1 MSADVT
7 ERSEAG
13 AARRLGAG
21 IGGVFVRTVGF
32 LKAAKAELS
41 KVTWPTR
48 DELLKATRMIL
59 ILSVV
64 LGFLIGWMDLLLQK
78 ILVDG
83 VAALAR

>member
-1 MSADVT
+1 MSPDVT

-21 IGGVFVRTVGF
+21 IGGVLVRTVGF

-59 ILSVV
+59 ILAVS
-64 LGFLIGWMDLLLQK
+64 LGFIIGMLDLLLN
-78 ILVDG
+78 LVL
-83 VAALAR
+83 VEWLARLIS